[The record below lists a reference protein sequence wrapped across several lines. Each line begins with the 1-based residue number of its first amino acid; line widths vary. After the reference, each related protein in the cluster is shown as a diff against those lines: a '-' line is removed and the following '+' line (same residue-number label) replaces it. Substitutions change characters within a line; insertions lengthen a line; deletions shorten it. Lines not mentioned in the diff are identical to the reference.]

1 MIALTELAPRPESRE
16 SILDIL
22 NSVASLTSLKSGCV
36 SCGIYEKYDEERLI
50 LYIEQW
56 RSKEEFYRHIQSDAY
71 MRLLAAMDLATRVPK
86 VGFYTASEPTGIEL
100 VRDLRIQKKKE

>member
-1 MIALTELAPRPESRE
+1 M
-16 SILDIL
+16 
-22 NSVASLTSLKSGCV
+22 
-36 SCGIYEKYDEERLI
+36 I

-100 VRDLRIQKKKE
+100 VRDLRIQGKKG